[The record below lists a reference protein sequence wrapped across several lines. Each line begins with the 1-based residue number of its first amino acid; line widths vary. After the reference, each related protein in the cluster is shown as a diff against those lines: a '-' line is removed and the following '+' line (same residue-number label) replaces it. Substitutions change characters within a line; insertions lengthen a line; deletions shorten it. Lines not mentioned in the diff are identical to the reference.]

1 MPVYWF
7 ALSVTNQ
14 IDYSRAILVFILLH
28 AMLYPAC
35 NGYNS
40 YNDRDTESIG
50 GVANPMQPTKQLYD
64 ITLALDL
71 LGFAFSFLIS
81 NVFAGCFL
89 FFIISSRL

>member
-14 IDYSRAILVFILLH
+14 INYTRAILVFVLLH
-28 AMLYPAC
+28 AILYPAS

-50 GVANPMQPTKQLYD
+50 GVANPMQPTKQLYY

-71 LGFAFSFLIS
+71 MGFAFSFFIS
-81 NVFAGCFL
+81 NVTAIHL
-89 FFIISSRL
+89 YI